1 MTDHPPSPE
10 RSARIVQELQDAVQ
24 RLHVLAQQP
33 RVVVIAG
40 TRSDGIRPM
49 AWQVLFERSF
59 GGDVPALHYRGLR
72 AGALP
77 ELLTRGYDSETT
89 PEGTPWASPRLGD
102 AMARGPVIGAFRA
115 DRLPDDVA
123 QALVG
128 VLVFEDD
135 GLHRDGVKALVGEL
149 GLS

>member
-1 MTDHPPSPE
+1 
-10 RSARIVQELQDAVQ
+10 
-24 RLHVLAQQP
+24 
-33 RVVVIAG
+33 
-40 TRSDGIRPM
+40 M

-59 GGDVPALHYRGLR
+59 GGDVPALRYRGLR

-102 AMARGPVIGAFRA
+102 AMTVGPVIAAFRA
-115 DRLPDDVA
+115 DRLPDDIA
-123 QALVG
+123 TALVG

-135 GLHRDGVKALVGEL
+135 GLHRAGVQALVGEL